1 MRMIMSLN
9 HTIYFGSTRLVICSE
24 LPSAEYHTLQVD
36 DKLSVSRAKVIK
48 KVENYKYVA
57 ILTPDVEATFEALK
71 QEFVVVE
78 AAGGVVDDGS
88 GALLMIYSRGHWD
101 LPKGHVEV
109 GESGCEAALREVEEE
124 TGIRCE
130 IVGETPVAHT
140 WHAYDTYGRWEL
152 KRTEWWAMCA
162 VGGEPKA
169 QSEEGIVDVAW
180 CDAESLVQR
189 LKSSY
194 ATICEIVERYLLKT
208 VRN

>member
-1 MRMIMSLN
+1 MIMSLN

-24 LPSAEYHTLQVD
+24 LPSEEYHTLQVD

-78 AAGGVVDDGS
+78 AAGGVVDDGL

-109 GESGCEAALREVEEE
+109 GESGREAALREVEEE

-130 IVGETPVAHT
+130 IVGETPVART

-152 KRTEWWAMCA
+152 KRTEWWAMRA
-162 VGGEPKA
+162 VGGELNA
-169 QSEEGIVDVAW
+169 QGEEGIVDVAW

-208 VRN
+208 IRN

>member
-1 MRMIMSLN
+1 MR
-9 HTIYFGSTRLVICSE
+9 TIYFGSTRLVISSSA
-24 LPSAEYHTLQVD
+24 PSAEYTSVEVD

-48 KVENYKYVA
+48 KVENNKYVA

-71 QEFVVVE
+71 REFVVVE
-78 AAGGVVDDGS
+78 AAGGVVDSGS

-101 LPKGHVEV
+101 LPKGHVER
-109 GESGCEAALREVEEE
+109 GESGRQAALREVEEE
-124 TGIRCE
+124 TGISCE
-130 IVGETPVAHT
+130 VVGDAPLAHT

-152 KRTEWWAMCA
+152 KRTEWWAMRA
-162 VGGEPKA
+162 TGGELKA

-180 CDAESLVQR
+180 CDARSLAER

-194 ATICEIVERYLLKT
+194 ATICEVVERYLFKR